1 MKKGEWRKESQERKQ
16 KDKERKVGK
25 REEGKQMKKVQIDQG
40 KKVCV
45 KRKAKEREEQP
56 LIYKNLRS
64 RLATFN

>member
-40 KKVCV
+40 KKVCE
-45 KRKAKEREEQP
+45 KESQRTG
-56 LIYKNLRS
+56 R
-64 RLATFN
+64 ATINI